1 MSQKCQFRNS
11 PAIWSDQKSSKM
23 PSEGVLI
30 MIARRAIFSKFAR
43 DHDSRIRKEESYA
56 ERNSV
61 HLRS

>member
-1 MSQKCQFRNS
+1 
-11 PAIWSDQKSSKM
+11 M
-23 PSEGVLI
+23 PSEGMLI
-30 MIARRAIFSKFAR
+30 MSARRAIFSKFAR